1 MLKNILVV
9 FLFSSLMISS
19 ISAWAE
25 PISVGDKDTI
35 EKVLK
40 AQIGKRV
47 SIKTSS
53 GDELGGKVISVSK
66 KLTHL
71 GELSGKEFYDAVIV
85 NNSIEAVIIR
95 TK

>member
-19 ISAWAE
+19 ISTWAE
-25 PISVGDKDTI
+25 PISVGDRDTI

-40 AQIGKRV
+40 VQIGKRV
-47 SIKTSS
+47 SIRTSS
-53 GDELGGKVISVSK
+53 GGELGGKVISVSK

-85 NNSIEAVIIR
+85 NKQIEAVIIR